1 MISSIF
7 QQRYLSDKGWIVV
20 HQQGLEPAAGEAV
33 FLESGEPAPDDVYQC
48 STAEEVR
55 RIEVRE
61 GMVHFYYHHRKE
73 SDIGTSNTFIIIIA
87 TILILF
93 ILFRVLGRH

>member
-1 MISSIF
+1 MLSIF
-7 QQRYLSDKGWIVV
+7 QQRYLSNKGWIII

-33 FLESGEPAPDDVYQC
+33 FLESGEPAPDDVYQV
-48 STAEEVR
+48 SSPEEVK
-55 RIEVRE
+55 RIEVRD
-61 GMVHFYYHHRKE
+61 GMVHFYYHHKKE
-73 SDIGTSNTFIIIIA
+73 SDIGTGNTFIIIIA

>member
-1 MISSIF
+1 MLSIF
-7 QQRYLSDKGWIVV
+7 QQRYLSDKGWIII

-33 FLESGEPAPDDVYQC
+33 FLESGEPAPDDVYQV
-48 STAEEVR
+48 STPEEIK
-55 RIEVRE
+55 RIEVRDS
-61 GMVHFYYHHRKE
+61 MVHFYYHHKKE
-73 SDIGTSNTFIIIIA
+73 SDIGTGNTFIIIIA